1 MGKNQITN
9 SERKSMKARR
19 VRLCV
24 LLLTVALL
32 APACGGDSN
41 TEDESPPSAR
51 ATDPGTSGSP
61 QAGALADADCLEYAN
76 SFAGFTP
83 DPNSP
88 LSSSSFTKIADFME
102 SVADKVPNEISD
114 DFRTLGNA
122 YRNFAEG
129 AGDLDFSNPAAIN
142 SITPEQ
148 LQRME
153 ESLKKLDTEEVR
165 TAAANI
171 EEFVQEHCPEG

>member
-1 MGKNQITN
+1 MTAK
-9 SERKSMKARR
+9 R
-19 VRLCV
+19 VRLCG
-24 LLLTVALL
+24 LLFTVALL
-32 APACGGDSN
+32 APACGGETGDRGGG
-41 TEDESPPSAR
+41 TPSAR
-51 ATDPGTSGSP
+51 ATDPGTGDSP
-61 QAGALADADCLEYAN
+61 RAKALADADCLEYAN

-83 DPNSP
+83 EPGQP
-88 LSSSSFTKIADFME
+88 LSSSNFTKIADFME

-114 DFRTLGNA
+114 DFRVLGNA

-129 AGDLDFSNPAAIN
+129 AGDLDFSNPAAVN
-142 SITPEQ
+142 NITPEQ

-171 EEFVQEHCPEG
+171 ERFVQEHCPEG

>member
-1 MGKNQITN
+1 MTGKW
-9 SERKSMKARR
+9 
-19 VRLCV
+19 VRSCV
-24 LLLTVALL
+24 LLLVVALL
-32 APACGGDSN
+32 APACGGGSDS
-41 TEDESPPSAR
+41 EDESTPSAR
-51 ATDPGTSGSP
+51 ATEAEESP
-61 QAGALADADCLEYAN
+61 QARAIADADCLEYAN
-76 SFAGFTP
+76 SFAGFSP
-83 DPNSP
+83 DPNQP

-102 SVADKVPNEISD
+102 SVADNVPNEVSD

-129 AGDLDFSNPAAIN
+129 AGDLDLSNPSAIA

-165 TAAANI
+165 AAAAKI
-171 EEFVQEHCPEG
+171 EKFVQENCPEG